1 MSFSVAIQPSGRHFT
16 MEATETVLGAAISAG
31 IGLPY
36 GCKDGACG
44 SCKCKL
50 VSGQVSHGPHQEKAL
65 SAADEAAGYLLTC
78 CA

>member
-16 MEATETVLGAAISAG
+16 MEATETVLGAAISAR

-44 SCKCKL
+44 SCKCKML
-50 VSGQVSHGPHQEKAL
+50 TGSVIHTTYQERR
-65 SAADEAAGYLLTC
+65 SARKRPLPA
-78 CA
+78 